1 MTEAKIFTV
10 TDANGQ
16 DMTGNLE
23 NFARFIGLD
32 QAAPG
37 RYSMLLVLGLFGGLQ
52 SGFLQPAK
60 VINEIKALEGKGKPS
75 QLKPPIQNKY
85 PPLKGL
91 WHKHYLAGGLR
102 SMARNLK
109 NGLIKDGL
117 PWLDQL
123 VQDAER
129 SGEERYITEEHV
141 KMIVKDAVHDNWL
154 RRASAAELT
163 GEWIIFAKHDDRN
176 YYLALASHDQ
186 SGHDM
191 LRSQINAL
199 CCHEFP
205 FLKEL
210 LDQA

>member
-1 MTEAKIFTV
+1 MAEAKIVTV
-10 TDANGQ
+10 TAANGQ
-16 DMTGNLE
+16 DMTVDLE
-23 NFARFIGLD
+23 NFVRLIGLD

-52 SGFLQPAK
+52 SGFLNPAK
-60 VINEIKALEGKGKPS
+60 VINEIKALEGNGRAS
-75 QLKPPIQNKY
+75 QLKAPIQNKY

-91 WHKHYLAGGLR
+91 WHKHYLAGGLS

-129 SGEERYITEEHV
+129 SGEERYITEEHA

-163 GEWIIFAKHDDRN
+163 GEWIIFAKHDARN

-186 SGHDM
+186 SGHHM
-191 LRSQINAL
+191 LRSQIDAL

-210 LDQA
+210 LDHA